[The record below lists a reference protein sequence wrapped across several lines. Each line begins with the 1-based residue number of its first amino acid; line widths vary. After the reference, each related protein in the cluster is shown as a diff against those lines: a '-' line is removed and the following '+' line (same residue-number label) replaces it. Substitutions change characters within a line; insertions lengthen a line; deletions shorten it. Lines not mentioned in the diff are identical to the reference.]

1 MAAKRIDDDAGIK
14 AGGDSENRFCRYM
27 FLEFIVR
34 IADQKYRR
42 PKIVER
48 FSEAVQKLM
57 DHFNTHFNVA
67 KLFPW

>member
-1 MAAKRIDDDAGIK
+1 MAAKRIDDDATIK

-42 PKIVER
+42 PQIVKR
-48 FSEAVQKLM
+48 FSEAV
-57 DHFNTHFNVA
+57 
-67 KLFPW
+67 